1 MGVITHQTKPPSDSY
16 LEDPRIIQDYLFY
29 LVEGYMPEGSPL
41 SGYQLL
47 FNYYYLA
54 PMESL
59 LYTPL
64 QLLGDN
70 KLN

>member
-1 MGVITHQTKPPSDSY
+1 M
-16 LEDPRIIQDYLFY
+16 QDYSFY
-29 LVEGYMPEGSPL
+29 LMEGYMPDGSPL
-41 SGYQLL
+41 FGYQLL

-59 LYTPL
+59 FYTPL

-70 KLN
+70 KLD